1 MSYRDR
7 YHNGPLAAVPQAD
20 RTIQAGPVRLINVS
34 PPPGAYVEPPG
45 PEYALHLLLRTPPL
59 LQVGFNRRPHWLA
72 VSPGA
77 MLLAPPDAC
86 CEYVSD
92 AAAHVLT
99 LAIPT
104 DQVEDFTQACGDG
117 VEVRCEQAFREARL
131 MRQIVRLW
139 YELADEGRASRLLAD
154 DVMRAL
160 LETFAQRTGS
170 RPLLR
175 HGRERLSNHALRQV
189 RDYVES
195 NLADD
200 LDVSAM
206 ADVAALSPAH
216 FARAFAATV
225 GMTPFRYVI
234 MRRLARARELLERT
248 DRSAFNIALD
258 LGFKSPSHFTARFR
272 REFGV
277 TPRAIRPHGRRS
289 DHHWDLT
296 SSPRLGLVLDGQPQ
310 AAAHEQ
316 QAGEPAPPRDDGD
329 LPHPTARLSATL
341 TCGMRAAKQRGIKP
355 PRRE

>member
-1 MSYRDR
+1 MSLVMSNRDW
-7 YHNGPLAAVPQAD
+7 YYDGPLADVPQAD
-20 RTIQAGPVRLINVS
+20 RIIQAGPVRLINVS
-34 PPPGAYVEPPG
+34 PPPGAYVEPPVR
-45 PEYALHLLLRTPPL
+45 EYALHLLLRTPPL
-59 LQVGFNRRPHWLA
+59 LQVGFNRRPRWLA

-77 MLLAPPDAC
+77 MLLAPPGAC
-86 CEYVSD
+86 CEYVSE

-99 LAIPT
+99 IAIPT
-104 DQVEDFTQACGDG
+104 DQVEDFTQACGAG
-117 VEVRCEQAFREARL
+117 VEIRREQAFREARL

-160 LETFAQRTGS
+160 LETLARRTGS
-170 RPLLR
+170 RLLLR
-175 HGRERLSNHALRQV
+175 HSRERLSNHALRQV

-200 LDVSAM
+200 LDVPAM
-206 ADVAALSPAH
+206 ANIAASSPAH

-248 DRSAFNIALD
+248 DRSALNIALD

-289 DHHWDLT
+289 DDHW
-296 SSPRLGLVLDGQPQ
+296 
-310 AAAHEQ
+310 AHEQ
-316 QAGEPAPPRDDGD
+316 QTGEPAPPRHDGD
-329 LPHPTARLSATL
+329 LPHPTAPLCRNAH
-341 TCGMRAAKQRGIKP
+341 RP
-355 PRRE
+355 HF

>member
-1 MSYRDR
+1 M
-7 YHNGPLAAVPQAD
+7 
-20 RTIQAGPVRLINVS
+20 
-34 PPPGAYVEPPG
+34 

-59 LQVGFNRRPHWLA
+59 LQVGFNRRPRWLA

-77 MLLAPPDAC
+77 MLLAPPDAAAR
-86 CEYVSD
+86 YVSD

-99 LAIPT
+99 IAIPT
-104 DQVEDFTQACGDG
+104 DQVENFTQACGAG
-117 VEVRCEQAFREARL
+117 VEVRREQAFREARL

-154 DVMRAL
+154 EVMRAL
-160 LETFAQRTGS
+160 LETFAERTGS

-175 HGRERLSNHALRQV
+175 HSRERLSNHALRQV

-234 MRRLARARELLERT
+234 MRRLARARELLNRT
-248 DRSAFNIALD
+248 DRSAFNIALG
-258 LGFKSPSHFTARFR
+258 LGFKSASHFTARFR

-289 DHHWDLT
+289 DDHWDLT
-296 SSPRLGLVLDGQPQ
+296 SSPRLVWPSMASRKPRPTNSRPVSRRRHGTTAICRIQPL
-310 AAAHEQ
+310 ASA
-316 QAGEPAPPRDDGD
+316 
-329 LPHPTARLSATL
+329 ATL
-341 TCGMRAAKQRGIKP
+341 TCGMRRQQRGTKAAAAGVTTP
-355 PRRE
+355 AAASRAALRSNAHKCCAA